1 MFLRTGKYL
10 LLVVILSLAVT
21 VPVLAA
27 APGEGTVVEGVSV
40 PGIAL
45 GDSRAEVEASVGS
58 PTNCVS
64 NNDPPTMDSCKFDVE
79 GGGWV
84 SVRYQAPN
92 GGDATGSPNDVV
104 ASIRWSEDVDGWVTS
119 AGISI
124 PMIKFD
130 RQLAMDTYPDA
141 VLFYNDFGSLIR
153 LTDYNQGISISW
165 DAVYIFFSASM
176 SIFEPYPY
184 TPPPPPDYIRVPDIQ
199 METARRSVTATVL
212 VVDDGNQPV
221 EGAGVSGF
229 WVYPLN
235 KNNNSTLFFS
245 GTTDAEGKAAFKI
258 GDKARPG
265 EYRISIENVSK
276 EGYVF
281 DHDGSVLVG
290 RITKSK

>member
-1 MFLRTGKYL
+1 MLSRKRIY
-10 LLVVILSLAVT
+10 LLVVLILSLAVT

-45 GDSRAEVEASVGS
+45 GNSRAEVEASVGS
-58 PTNCVS
+58 PSNCVS

-84 SVRYQAPN
+84 SVRYQAPE
-92 GGDATGSPNDVV
+92 GGDAIGSPDDVV

-141 VLFYNDFGSLIR
+141 VLFYNDRGALVR

-176 SIFEPYPY
+176 TIFEPYPY
-184 TPPPPPDYIRVPDIQ
+184 TPPPPPDYIRVSDIQ
-199 METARRSVTATVL
+199 MTSTRRSVTATVS
-212 VVDDGNQPV
+212 VVDDGDQPV
-221 EGAGVSGF
+221 EGAGLSGF

-235 KNNNSTLFFS
+235 KNNNTTLFFS
-245 GTTDAEGKAAFKI
+245 GTTDSDGKAVFEI

-265 EYRISIENVSK
+265 EYRISIESLSK

-281 DHDGSVLVG
+281 DQNGSVLVG
-290 RITKSK
+290 RLTKTK

>member
-1 MFLRTGKYL
+1 MLTRKRIYL

-27 APGEGTVVEGVSV
+27 APGEGIVVEGVSV

-45 GDSRAEVEASVGS
+45 GDSRATVEASVGQPS
-58 PTNCVS
+58 NCVS
-64 NNDPPTMDSCKFDVE
+64 NNDPPTMESCRFDVE

-84 SVRYQAPN
+84 SVRYKGPD
-92 GGDATGSPNDVV
+92 GGDATGSPYDVV
-104 ASIRWSEDVDGWVTS
+104 ARIQWSEDVDGWVTS

-141 VLFYNDFGSLIR
+141 VLFYNDFGSLVR
-153 LTDYNQGISISW
+153 LTDYDQGISISW

-184 TPPPPPDYIRVPDIQ
+184 TPPPPPDYIRVSDIQ
-199 METARRSVTATVL
+199 MTDTRRSVTANVF

-235 KNNNSTLFFS
+235 KNNNTNLFVS
-245 GTTDAEGKAAFKI
+245 GTTGADGKVIFKI
-258 GDKARPG
+258 GDKACPG
-265 EYRISIENVSK
+265 DYRITIENVTK
-276 EGYVF
+276 AGYVF
-281 DHDGSVLVG
+281 DKNGSILVG
-290 RITKSK
+290 TLTKTR